1 MANLWQNFQETALSL
16 ERLADIVD
24 HPQELE
30 ITGEQKPPIPPIVGT
45 VEYKG
50 VNFRFGKEG
59 ALNLSNVN
67 FKVEQGSFIGVVGS
81 SGSGK
86 STMLKMLT
94 RLYEIND
101 GQILIDDNDISKV
114 DLYSLRSQIG
124 VVPQDSLLFDGSVMS
139 NIALARP
146 DASFE
151 EVVIAAQIAC
161 AHEFIQAMPAG
172 YNSSV
177 GERGAGMSG
186 GQRQRMAIAR
196 MIIRRPRLLV
206 LDEAT
211 SALDV
216 DTERRLTANLIELYK
231 DSTVFFITHR
241 LASLKFADVIL
252 VMDQGALVEKGTHE
266 ELMALDGR
274 YATLYHQ
281 QES

>member
-1 MANLWQNFQETALSL
+1 MTIRLVLVRHGLSSFNAKGLIQGRTDDSLLTEEGYQQALKAGKALSN
-16 ERLADIVD
+16 I
-24 HPQELE
+24 
-30 ITGEQKPPIPPIVGT
+30 
-45 VEYKG
+45 
-50 VNFRFGKEG
+50 
-59 ALNLSNVN
+59 N
-67 FKVEQGSFIGVVGS
+67 FKVEKGSVIGVVGS

-94 RLYEIND
+94 RLYEIKE

-146 DASFE
+146 DATFE
-151 EVVIAAQIAC
+151 EVVVAAQIAC
-161 AHEFIQAMPAG
+161 AHEFIQSMPAG

-216 DTERRLTANLIELYK
+216 DTERRLTANLIAVSY
-231 DSTVFFITHR
+231 TH
-241 LASLKFADVIL
+241 L
-252 VMDQGALVEKGTHE
+252 
-266 ELMALDGR
+266 
-274 YATLYHQ
+274 TLPTKRIV
-281 QES
+281 

>member
-1 MANLWQNFQETALSL
+1 MNPACFDGSGNHHIL
-16 ERLADIVD
+16 
-24 HPQELE
+24 
-30 ITGEQKPPIPPIVGT
+30 KGT
-45 VEYKG
+45 
-50 VNFRFGKEG
+50 
-59 ALNLSNVN
+59 N

>member
-59 ALNLSNVN
+59 ALNLSNIN
-67 FKVEQGSFIGVVGS
+67 FKIEQGSFIGVVGS

-151 EVVIAAQIAC
+151 EVVVAAQIAC